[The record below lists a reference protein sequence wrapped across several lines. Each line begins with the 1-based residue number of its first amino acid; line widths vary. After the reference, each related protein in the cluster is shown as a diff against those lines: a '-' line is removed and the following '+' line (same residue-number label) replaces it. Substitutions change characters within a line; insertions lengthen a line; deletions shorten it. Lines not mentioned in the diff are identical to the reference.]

1 MKRIYKIAIFTFASL
16 LIIGCSEEFLEVD
29 SREIIEAEDR
39 DENFTPEDFVT
50 GVYGMFT
57 EFDYAFA
64 YLGITEIISDNAD
77 KGSAPTDTGTDKQL
91 LDDLQFTSTVPSV
104 ETMWEHWYKTIGRAN
119 YAIAF
124 AEQEGGTNSD
134 RLIAETKF
142 LRAYT
147 YFFLVRGFGGVTI
160 QGEVEFVGDEPIIDP
175 EVDLSTR
182 NTEEEVYAYIEQDL
196 IDAINVLPSKSEYA
210 TNDLGRATS
219 GAAQALLSKVYL
231 YQEEWSAAVEQAN
244 AVISSGEYSLEPNYE
259 DVWREYSE
267 NGVESIFE
275 IQARGEPIAHGVN
288 QYSQTQGPR
297 SDGVI
302 NGWGFNTPSENLVEA
317 FDAEGDEIRK
327 NATIIFAG
335 ETLWDGTE
343 ISSSAEN
350 PRYNEKAYSSAN
362 LGAGDGDKNI
372 RVLRYA
378 EILLIKAE
386 AEAQLGNIA
395 AAEDALNEVRQ
406 RVDLDPVTGLAQQEL
421 IEKIWNERRLEL
433 AFEHDRWFDI
443 TRTGEAPE
451 AMAEHGKDFQDRH
464 YLFPIPATQINQT
477 PEMEQ
482 NPGW

>member
-16 LIIGCSEEFLEVD
+16 FVIGCSEDFLEVE
-29 SREIIEAEDR
+29 SRENIEAEDR

-77 KGSAPTDTGTDKQL
+77 KGSAPTDTGTDKHL
-91 LDDLQFTSTVPSV
+91 LDDLEFTSTVPSV
-104 ETMWEHWYKTIGRAN
+104 STMWEHWFKTIGRAN

-124 AEQEGGTNSD
+124 AQEEGGSD
-134 RLIAETKF
+134 TERIIAEAKF

-160 QGEVEFVGDEPIIDP
+160 QGEVEFVDGEPIVDP
-175 EVDLSTR
+175 DVDLSTR
-182 NTEEEVYAYIEQDL
+182 NTQEEVYAYIEQDL
-196 IDAINVLPSKSEYA
+196 MDAISVLPAKSEYPA
-210 TNDLGRATS
+210 EDLGRATS
-219 GAAQALLSKVYL
+219 GAAQALLSKVHL
-231 YQEEWSAAVEQAN
+231 YQEEWSEALTHAN
-244 AVISSGEYSLEPNYE
+244 AVISSGEYGLEPNYE
-259 DVWREYSE
+259 DIWREYSE

-288 QYSQTQGPR
+288 QYSQTQGAR
-297 SDGVI
+297 GTSGW
-302 NGWGFNTPSENLVEA
+302 GWGFNTPSESLVEA
-317 FDAEGDEIRK
+317 FDAEGDSIRK
-327 NATIIFAG
+327 DATIIFAG
-335 ETLWDGTE
+335 ETLWDGRE
-343 ISSSAEN
+343 VSSSVEN

-362 LGAGDGDKNI
+362 AGDGDGDKNI

-386 AEAQLGNIA
+386 AEAQLGNMEPA
-395 AAEDALNEVRQ
+395 MNALNEVRE
-406 RVDLDPVTGLAQQEL
+406 RVDLDPVSGLAQQEL

-433 AFEHDRWFDI
+433 AFEHDRWFDLI
-443 TRTGEAPE
+443 RTGQAPE
-451 AMAEHGKDFQDRH
+451 AMAAHGKEFQERH
-464 YLFPIPATQINQT
+464 YLFPIPENQRIQT
-477 PEMEQ
+477 PDMEQ